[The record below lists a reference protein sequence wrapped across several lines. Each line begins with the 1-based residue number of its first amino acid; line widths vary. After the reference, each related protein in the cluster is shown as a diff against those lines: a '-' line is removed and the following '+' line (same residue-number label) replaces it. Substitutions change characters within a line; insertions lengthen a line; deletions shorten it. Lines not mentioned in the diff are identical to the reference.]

1 MLKEGRKRDAAANAI
16 LALSFAANAAQSPE
30 GLIKSGKVEAPG
42 TQLMANM
49 MRKRKEANRNLDSG
63 RVSHPA
69 RNRKKSTVGESQEHS
84 MKEVESKLPKGHK
97 LKNERKGKGD
107 HVFFDVVDDKGN
119 AIQTPVPV
127 GGAKKGKNKYSSSL
141 KGTATNAGNF
151 IKKVHQ
157 EIDDVQASKPKAPT
171 TADRMS
177 AAYKKR
183 MSEIPAKEKYKKA
196 SSIMRKM
203 KRKPIGE
210 FVERNEKEKIINEIN
225 NSKSY
230 SKMKTFKEFLEEAY
244 LYEMRKEDK
253 VKGKQKTPLNITQ
266 KSARVV
272 KAPEGSDK
280 KWEVKKSSRTTMHP
294 DAEIGRYLQG
304 MRRDPHIRV
313 GGEMGGA
320 SGTYNRHAHG
330 GGGYGAKAPG
340 RKRGVGK
347 IEQQKIDKEKR
358 DRGERPIGTGISPVE
373 KIRRKK
379 LLRNRNQSTGR
390 RI

>member
-1 MLKEGRKRDAAANAI
+1 MLQEARKREKVANAI
-16 LALSFAANAAQSPE
+16 LGAALATSAAQSPQDFV
-30 GLIKSGKVEAPG
+30 STGKVESPG
-42 TQLMANM
+42 TALMQM
-49 MRKRKEANRNLDSG
+49 WSKKRREAERNLDHG
-63 RVSHPA
+63 RVSHSA
-69 RNRKKSTVGESQEHS
+69 RNRKKKSVSETKEHG

-196 SSIMRKM
+196 SSIMRQM
-203 KRKPIGE
+203 KRKPIEE

-244 LYEMRKEDK
+244 LCEMRKEDK
-253 VKGKQKTPLNITQ
+253 VKGKKKHPLNITQ
-266 KSARVV
+266 TSGRVE
-272 KAPEGSDK
+272 KAPEGSDT
-280 KWEVKKSSRTTMHP
+280 KWKVKKIHRTTMHP

-358 DRGERPIGTGISPVE
+358 DRGERPLGTGISPAE
-373 KIRRKK
+373 KIRRKQAM
-379 LLRNRNQSTGR
+379 RNRSQYGGK